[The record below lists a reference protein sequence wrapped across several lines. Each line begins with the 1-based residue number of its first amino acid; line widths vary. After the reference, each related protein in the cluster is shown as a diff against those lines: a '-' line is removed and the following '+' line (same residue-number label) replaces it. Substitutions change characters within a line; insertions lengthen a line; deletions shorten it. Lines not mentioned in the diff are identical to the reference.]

1 MLFLLYYLLG
11 CKVTIGK
18 PISCVPTFIFV
29 YIKLINPNNLWFE
42 VHYYSHYFTSEAMI
56 CNADDFAQL
65 TFCSFIAKYLCF
77 SKLNSYQKNETVTEL
92 CLYTL
97 CVRGIEL

>member
-1 MLFLLYYLLG
+1 MSPACNF
-11 CKVTIGK
+11 
-18 PISCVPTFIFV
+18 FFFFFFFFFV

-65 TFCSFIAKYLCF
+65 TFCSFIAKCLCF